1 MVYFLTMVS
10 IILAFACIGL
20 AYVNF
25 MKKKSNRT
33 ENPQNGNAT
42 LIVAENGQNQ
52 KVERRWVVFST

>member
-10 IILAFACIGL
+10 VILAFACIGL
-20 AYVNF
+20 AYMNF
-25 MKKKSNRT
+25 VKKNSNRN

-52 KVERRWVVFST
+52 KVERR